1 MYDPLPLCI
10 RTTPYYP
17 ALSLAIHDLCSA
29 CSQCSWIFPDHCR
42 FHTVPWLSMKI
53 CCGLET
59 CLLLICVCYCLP
71 QFGHRWRR
79 KTKHN
84 RVQPH
89 LVALGLR
96 RCHKFPCDIMQR
108 PAACHDSWRSS
119 CLFAAASTSKPMG
132 NAAGHHDVLSCI
144 VTHFFYYSMHV
155 SFFPLTLTLLLSQI
169 IVPCS
174 TCLPWC
180 YSVLANAIA
189 RWHDY
194 CWLHRSAFH
203 CCFHTLQQYSF
214 KSSHVLVRF
223 LVVGSPLHMFQEFLR
238 GLHESSGVTYMGVVF
253 LSRSLNVPPVMHYPV
268 LPLQVCVF
276 QTIRFDLCH
285 FLKELEASLCIFILL
300 DTLRRA
306 SLVNPTTRWSRP
318 MWFSVCTPSLAFLGF
333 YILRS

>member
-1 MYDPLPLCI
+1 MSRFLAFVVSLC
-10 RTTPYYP
+10 
-17 ALSLAIHDLCSA
+17 
-29 CSQCSWIFPDHCR
+29 CR
-42 FHTVPWLSMKI
+42 FHFKTDGKCSRPSRCFVLHCYPF
-53 CCGLET
+53 
-59 CLLLICVCYCLP
+59 LLQQYACLP
-71 QFGHRWRR
+71 
-79 KTKHN
+79 
-84 RVQPH
+84 
-89 LVALGLR
+89 
-96 RCHKFPCDIMQR
+96 
-108 PAACHDSWRSS
+108 
-119 CLFAAASTSKPMG
+119 
-132 NAAGHHDVLSCI
+132 
-144 VTHFFYYSMHV
+144 
-155 SFFPLTLTLLLSQI
+155 FPLTLTLLLFQI

-214 KSSHVLVRF
+214 KSSHVMVRF

-253 LSRSLNVPPVMHYPV
+253 LSMSLNVPPVMHYPV

-285 FLKELEASLCIFILL
+285 FLKKLEASLCIIILL

-318 MWFSVCTPSLAFLGF
+318 MWFSVCTPSLVFFDFTF
-333 YILRS
+333 YVLD

>member
-1 MYDPLPLCI
+1 MCDDVQCSRFLNRHSNIMYDPLPWCI
-10 RTTPYYP
+10 RTAPYY
-17 ALSLAIHDLCSA
+17 AAVSLAVHDLCSA
-29 CSQCSWIFPDHCR
+29 CSQCAWIFPDHCR

-144 VTHFFYYSMHV
+144 VTHLFYNSMHV
-155 SFFPLTLTLLLSQI
+155 SFFSTYIDSSSPKLLSLAQHASHGVTLSSRTQLLGGTTI
-169 IVPCS
+169 AGCIVPHFIAAFTLYSS
-174 TCLPWC
+174 TPSNPLMLRF
-180 YSVLANAIA
+180 V
-189 RWHDY
+189 
-194 CWLHRSAFH
+194 
-203 CCFHTLQQYSF
+203 
-214 KSSHVLVRF
+214 SSSLVRLCTCF
-223 LVVGSPLHMFQEFLR
+223 R
-238 GLHESSGVTYMGVVF
+238 NSSEAFT
-253 LSRSLNVPPVMHYPV
+253 S
-268 LPLQVCVF
+268 LQV
-276 QTIRFDLCH
+276 
-285 FLKELEASLCIFILL
+285 
-300 DTLRRA
+300 
-306 SLVNPTTRWSRP
+306 
-318 MWFSVCTPSLAFLGF
+318 
-333 YILRS
+333 